1 MALFPDKPVFDT
13 PKPEELLERI
23 IHIASRPGELVVDL
37 FGGSGTTAAVA
48 HKMRRRWLL
57 VERSVQ
63 TVSDFTLPRLFA
75 VVSGADAGGVS
86 SATNWKGGGSFEIAY
101 APPSYG
107 KPLSKTELWG
117 VKALHKQLQDCER
130 LLSAG

>member
-1 MALFPDKPVFDT
+1 MTLFPDQPVFDT

-57 VERSVQ
+57 VERNVK
-63 TVSDFTLPRLFA
+63 TVSEFTLPRLQA
-75 VVSGADAGGVS
+75 VVSGADANGVS
-86 SATNWKGGGSFEIAY
+86 GVTNWKGGGSFELAY
-101 APPSYG
+101 APPCYG
-107 KPLSKTELWG
+107 TPLSINDLSG
-117 VKALHKQLQDCER
+117 VKTLYKGFKDCEG